1 MLCQMLHND
10 TRGNVYKS
18 VPKRCIYDVRK
29 YFLLIE
35 LLNIWNSLPVVAVNS
50 VSTFKKHLDKFWV
63 NIDVYYNYK
72 AKIQCRKYYILLQQH
87 YWSLL
92 YNFFKCVLSTSV
104 GNRGLWPASVILIG
118 LDELDGA
125 AVTGPS
131 GTWLIYCPDIFFTIR
146 YYRGTR

>member
-1 MLCQMLHND
+1 MLHND

-72 AKIQCRKYYILLQQH
+72 AKI
-87 YWSLL
+87 
-92 YNFFKCVLSTSV
+92 
-104 GNRGLWPASVILIG
+104 
-118 LDELDGA
+118 
-125 AVTGPS
+125 
-131 GTWLIYCPDIFFTIR
+131 
-146 YYRGTR
+146 

>member
-1 MLCQMLHND
+1 
-10 TRGNVYKS
+10 
-18 VPKRCIYDVRK
+18 
-29 YFLLIE
+29 
-35 LLNIWNSLPVVAVNS
+35 
-50 VSTFKKHLDKFWV
+50 
-63 NIDVYYNYK
+63 
-72 AKIQCRKYYILLQQH
+72 
-87 YWSLL
+87 
-92 YNFFKCVLSTSV
+92 VLSTSV